1 MPIVNQFSK
10 TIHSHIDTNR
20 YQRGSFCF
28 LRRGLF
34 SEQGISFLVR
44 QMYSLL
50 EHVGNS
56 APRGNS
62 MNRNNDFEKPLK
74 IFCRHSS
81 DSIQTTK
88 TFADHI
94 CKLTA
99 IHIQNTCQFEWI
111 LNCDKYMIDLANT
124 SFHLPH

>member
-1 MPIVNQFSK
+1 MYIISSMPIVNQFSE

-20 YQRGSFCF
+20 YHFVSSKEAHFVSFEENY
-28 LRRGLF
+28 L
-34 SEQGISFLVR
+34 SS
-44 QMYSLL
+44 
-50 EHVGNS
+50 EHVV
-56 APRGNS
+56 APRGKS
-62 MNRNNDFEKPLK
+62 MNRKNDFEKALK
-74 IFCRHSS
+74 IVCRHSS

-99 IHIQNTCQFEWI
+99 IHIQNTSQFEWI
-111 LNCDKYMIDLANT
+111 LNCDNMIDLVNT